1 MLIKPLVI
9 LALSA
14 TVALA
19 QPPEDRDANQDP
31 AARIKEK
38 TKHIDLSDPESLRMR
53 LTRTLNFAQRI
64 VEKHEAALKQLD
76 AGVSPRE
83 VMRSLRTPEDRKN
96 FNQIRESQKSENARP
111 NATPK
116 HTERMTSESM
126 ASESSFQDDRSD
138 NRPPPFSETV
148 REEDLVRVRDFIELH
163 LPEVHSKLKQVESLS
178 PPAAEQLVTLLSHK
192 VLEILSLEQVDPT
205 LSDLKLRELK
215 AGLRYT
221 EASRD
226 YRMLLRQPA
235 NDRAELTKAED
246 RVRQAASDRFDAQ
259 VQIKQYEIH
268 RLTMRIQ
275 ELHDAL
281 DELNEERDQ
290 QVDAQVE
297 SAKSSR
303 KGRRSNGRSG
313 NQIDH

>member
-1 MLIKPLVI
+1 MFIKPLAI

-19 QPPEDRDANQDP
+19 QPPEDRDPNHDP
-31 AARIKEK
+31 AALIKEK
-38 TKHIDLSDPESLRMR
+38 TKHTDLSDPESLRKR

-64 VEKHEAALKQLD
+64 VQKHEAALAQLD
-76 AGVSPRE
+76 AGESPRE
-83 VMRSLRTPEDRKN
+83 VMRSLRTPDDRKT
-96 FNQIRESQKSENARP
+96 FDQARESRKPENTRAMAASMRTESADSDP
-111 NATPK
+111 TFEDDYQAT
-116 HTERMTSESM
+116 
-126 ASESSFQDDRSD
+126 
-138 NRPPPFSETV
+138 RPPPFADSVQT
-148 REEDLVRVRDFIELH
+148 EDLVRVRDFIEH
-163 LPEVHSKLKQVESLS
+163 QLPEVHSKLKQVESLS

-215 AGLRYT
+215 AGLSYT

-226 YRMLLRQPA
+226 YRMLLRQPPS
-235 NDRAELTKAED
+235 DRSKLTNAEG
-246 RVRQAASDRFDAQ
+246 RVRKAASDRFDAQ

-268 RLTMRIQ
+268 RLTLRIQ
-275 ELHDAL
+275 ELHEAL
-281 DELNEERDQ
+281 DELNEQRDE

-303 KGRRSNGRSG
+303 QNRRSNGRSG